1 MIVIIIKALMVKRS
15 RQKELIL
22 RVLQR
27 NPSHPPA
34 VWIYDEVRKEMPHVS
49 LATVYRNLRLFRE
62 QGEISELKLDG
73 SLSRFELRTD
83 NHGHVWCQKCDRIFD
98 VVEQTDRD
106 FKSRVAQE
114 TGFELSDY
122 RPVLRGI
129 CQECRLI
136 PARKE

>member
-1 MIVIIIKALMVKRS
+1 MIVIIIKGLIVKRS

-73 SLSRFELRTD
+73 SLSRFELRQVITAMS
-83 NHGHVWCQKCDRIFD
+83 GVKSATESLMSLSR
-98 VVEQTDRD
+98 QTGISKAGWLRKRASS
-106 FKSRVAQE
+106 FQI
-114 TGFELSDY
+114 TGPSCAEYAGSA
-122 RPVLRGI
+122 G
-129 CQECRLI
+129 
-136 PARKE
+136 